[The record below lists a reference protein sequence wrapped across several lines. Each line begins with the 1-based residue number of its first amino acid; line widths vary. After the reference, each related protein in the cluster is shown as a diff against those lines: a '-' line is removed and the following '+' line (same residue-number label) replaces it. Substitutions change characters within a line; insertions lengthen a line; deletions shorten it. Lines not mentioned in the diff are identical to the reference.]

1 MGQQLADYV
10 NSLARCARMAVNHWF
25 LLGWSGDGFFL
36 PYLPGRS
43 FATVSFHT
51 VKSLWPF
58 LNLAI
63 PAILIMLITVIAIV
77 TLIFKRNTTPL
88 FFQPTSSYI
97 KTTQHSLAAGN

>member
-1 MGQQLADYV
+1 MGQQLADSV

-51 VKSLWPF
+51 VKYLLPI
-58 LNLAI
+58 LNLALAYNFAQFGAA
-63 PAILIMLITVIAIV
+63 PLEVTVQVKNNQPQKVQVGGNAVIV
-77 TLIFKRNTTPL
+77 
-88 FFQPTSSYI
+88 FQTNI
-97 KTTQHSLAAGN
+97 QL